1 MSSLRDRLPAAG
13 NPSNG
18 IPTLNYATDEGL
30 IPVKTP
36 AQSRE
41 SVVSRVFPR
50 PLSTRLF
57 LVTMTQFSSLNTLLK
72 WLAPIGISLTAGVT
86 SALAIQIAGVEVPPP
101 LPATTVS
108 DTYWGTQ
115 VADPYRF
122 LENTQDPTVAG
133 WMREQA
139 NATST
144 ILSRIPGRAALLA
157 RLTEI
162 ENSASGAASQIRPTA
177 GDRWFYLKRDPQDS
191 QFRLVWRQGLAGTE
205 RVIFDPQPLSLSA
218 GSPHAIMDFAPS
230 PDGRKIA
237 YSVQV
242 GGSEIG
248 TLHVVD
254 VDSGVVLIEPV
265 DAIRYASVS
274 WLDDSTGFFYSKLRS
289 NYQERSA
296 TERFGDR
303 ARHFRRLDGSKDQSD
318 RVVFSPSRAPELS
331 LPDYASGYISQIRGT
346 RTAALVVAFGVDRR
360 NALFLADLDDVIQG
374 KARWHPV
381 IGQADQ
387 VVEIAFGGGWI
398 YVRTDASAPRF
409 KVLRI
414 PLDRPSVAASEV
426 VLPASSSVIV
436 SLAAA
441 QDGLY
446 ISKRDG
452 VLGSVLRVPHSPPSS
467 PLEVQ
472 AIELPIQGTIGVSAS
487 STHEGAIFNLGS
499 WTRTTKPYRFDPNNR
514 QVIPLQLAKS
524 GTFDAPPGI
533 TSKEVM
539 VPSHDGTL
547 VPVSIISRTDLKLNG
562 HNPTILYGYGAYGT
576 TESPFLS
583 PSVYAWIERGGVYA
597 FAHVRGGGLLGS
609 DWHAAGK
616 ITTKPNTWKDA
627 IAAAQWLIQNQYTS
641 PARLGI
647 YGGSAG
653 GIFVGRAITERPDLF
668 AAAIPSVGVMDSV
681 RMELE
686 PNGVA
691 NIPEFGTTKREDQ
704 FKALMAM
711 SSYHAIQDGQ
721 RYPATLLVHGVNDIR
736 VRVSNSTKFAS
747 RLVQAQTNLTPN
759 PAPVLLRLEYQ
770 AGHGQG
776 STREQSRERT
786 IDIFSFLLW
795 RFGEPGFLP
804 IGKP

>member
-1 MSSLRDRLPAAG
+1 
-13 NPSNG
+13 
-18 IPTLNYATDEGL
+18 
-30 IPVKTP
+30 
-36 AQSRE
+36 
-41 SVVSRVFPR
+41 
-50 PLSTRLF
+50 
-57 LVTMTQFSSLNTLLK
+57 MTQTSSPSVLLVKRDFAKCEPAK
-72 WLAPIGISLTAGVT
+72 WIASIGINLTAGVVT
-86 SALAIQIAGVEVPPP
+86 ALAIQIAGVEVASP
-101 LPATTVS
+101 LPATS
-108 DTYWGTQ
+108 DGDTYWGIE
-115 VADPYRF
+115 VRDPYRF
-122 LENTQDPTVAG
+122 LENTGDPIVAG
-133 WMREQA
+133 WMRDQA
-139 NATST
+139 NATSN
-144 ILSRIPGRAALLA
+144 ILSNIPGRAALLA
-157 RLTEI
+157 RLTDV
-162 ENSASGAASQIRPTA
+162 ENSASGTASQIRPTA
-177 GDRWFYLKRDPQDS
+177 GDRWFYLKRDPQDN
-191 QFRLVWRQGLAGTE
+191 QFRLVWRQGQTGAE
-205 RVIFDPQPLSLSA
+205 KVIFDPQPLSISF

-248 TLHVVD
+248 TLNVVD
-254 VDSGVVLIEPV
+254 VETGATLIEPV

-274 WLDDSTGFFYSKLRS
+274 WLDDSTGFFYSRLRS
-289 NYQERSA
+289 NYKERPA

-303 ARHFRRLDGSKDQSD
+303 ARHFHRVDELKARND
-318 RVVFSPSRAPELS
+318 RVVFSPSRAPELN

-346 RTAALVVAFGVDRR
+346 RIAAMVVAFGVDRR
-360 NALFLADLDDVIQG
+360 NALFLADLDDVVQG
-374 KARWHPV
+374 NARWRQV
-381 IGQADQ
+381 LSQADQ
-387 VVEIAFGGGWI
+387 VVEIEFGGGWI
-398 YVRTDASAPRF
+398 YVRTDANAPRF
-409 KVLRI
+409 KVMRI
-414 PLDRPSVAASEV
+414 PLSNPSLAQGEE

-436 SLAAA
+436 SLSTAK
-441 QDGLY
+441 DGLY

-452 VLGSVLRVPHSPPSS
+452 VLGSVLRVPHSPPSF
-467 PLEVQ
+467 PIEIQ
-472 AIELPIQGTIGVSAS
+472 PIELPVKGTVSVSADS
-487 STHEGAIFNLGS
+487 AIEGAIFNLGS
-499 WTRTTKPYRFDPNNR
+499 WTRTTKPYQFNPSNG
-514 QVIPLQLAKS
+514 QVVPLPLAKS

-533 TSKEVM
+533 TSREVL

-562 HNPTILYGYGAYGT
+562 NNPTILYGYGAYGT

-583 PSVYAWIERGGVYA
+583 PSVYTWIERGGIYA

-627 IAAAQWLIQNQYTS
+627 IAAAEWLVQNQYTS
-641 PARLGI
+641 PTRLGI

-653 GIFVGRAITERPDLF
+653 GILVGRAITERPDLF

-686 PNGVA
+686 PNGAA

-704 FKALMAM
+704 FKALLAM
-711 SSYHAIQDGQ
+711 SSYHAIQDGH

-747 RLVQAQTNLTPN
+747 RLVQAQANLDSK

-770 AGHGQG
+770 AGPGQG

-795 RFGEPGFLP
+795 QFGEPGFLP
-804 IGKP
+804 INRP

>member
-1 MSSLRDRLPAAG
+1 M
-13 NPSNG
+13 
-18 IPTLNYATDEGL
+18 
-30 IPVKTP
+30 TP
-36 AQSRE
+36 CSCFDSR
-41 SVVSRVFPR
+41 
-50 PLSTRLF
+50 
-57 LVTMTQFSSLNTLLK
+57 
-72 WLAPIGISLTAGVT
+72 ISLLFKCEFAKWIVAIGTNLTVGVAT
-86 SALAIQIAGVEVPPP
+86 ALAVQIAGVEVAPP
-101 LPATTVS
+101 LPAVSLS
-108 DTYWGTQ
+108 DTYWGTT

-122 LENTQDPTVAG
+122 LENTQDPVVAG
-133 WMREQA
+133 WMRDQA
-139 NATST
+139 GATT
-144 ILSRIPGRAALLA
+144 KILNRIPGRSTLLA

-162 ENSASGAASQIRPTA
+162 ENSAGGVASQIRPTA
-177 GDRWFYLKRDPQDS
+177 GDRWFYLKRDPQDN
-191 QFRLVWRQGLAGTE
+191 QFRLVWRQGLTGTE
-205 RVIFDPQPLSLSA
+205 KVIFDPQPLSISV

-230 PDGRKIA
+230 PDGRSIA

-248 TLHVVD
+248 NLYVVD
-254 VDSGVVLIEPV
+254 VDTGAALIEPV

-274 WLDDSTGFFYSKLRS
+274 WLDDSTGFFYSRLRS
-289 NYQERSA
+289 NYQERPA

-303 ARHFRRLDGSKDQSD
+303 ARHFRRLNGSRDQDD
-318 RVVFSPSRAPELS
+318 RVVFSPSRAPELN
-331 LPDYASGYISQIRGT
+331 LPDYASGYISQVRGT
-346 RTAALVVAFGVDRR
+346 RVAAMVVAFGVDRR
-360 NALFLADLDDVIQG
+360 NALFLADLDDLVQG
-374 KARWHPV
+374 KARWRPV
-381 IGQADQ
+381 ISQADQ

-398 YVRTDASAPRF
+398 YVRTDANASRF
-409 KVLRI
+409 KVIRI
-414 PLDRPSVAASEV
+414 PLDSPSLAKGEV
-426 VLPASSSVIV
+426 VLSPSSSVVV

-441 QDGLY
+441 KDGLY

-452 VLGSVLRVPHSPPSS
+452 VLGSVLRVPHSLPSS
-467 PLEVQ
+467 PLEIQ
-472 AIELPIQGTIGVSAS
+472 PIELPVKGTVSLSADPA
-487 STHEGAIFNLGS
+487 HEGATLNLGS
-499 WTRTTKPYRFDPNNR
+499 WTRTTKPYRFNPRDG
-514 QVIPLQLAKS
+514 QVTPLQLAKS

-533 TSKEVM
+533 MSREVM

-547 VPVSIISRTDLKLNG
+547 IPVSIISRSDLNLNG
-562 HNPTILYGYGAYGT
+562 NNPTILYGYGAYGT

-583 PSVYAWIERGGVYA
+583 PSVYTWIERGGVYA

-616 ITTKPNTWKDA
+616 ITSKPNTWKDA

-641 PARLGI
+641 PTRLGI

-686 PNGVA
+686 PNGAA

-704 FKALMAM
+704 FKALLAM

-747 RLVQAQTNLTPN
+747 RLVQAQTNLPSN

-786 IDIFSFLLW
+786 VDIFSFLLW
-795 RFGEPGFLP
+795 QFSEPGFLP